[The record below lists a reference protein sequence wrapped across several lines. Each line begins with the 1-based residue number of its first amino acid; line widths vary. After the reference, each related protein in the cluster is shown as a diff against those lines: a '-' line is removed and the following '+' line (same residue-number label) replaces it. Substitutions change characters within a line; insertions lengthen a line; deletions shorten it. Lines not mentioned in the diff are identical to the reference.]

1 VAATP
6 AAKPVKAASGSFL
19 LQIGAYKSEDEAAAA
34 WKTYQ
39 AKHATLLSGFAPDI
53 QQATVG
59 DKVWFR
65 LRIASFADKD
75 TASALCDRLKAQNG
89 NCFLAH

>member
-1 VAATP
+1 M
-6 AAKPVKAASGSFL
+6 
-19 LQIGAYKSEDEAAAA
+19 LQVGAYKSEDEATAA
-34 WKTYQ
+34 WKGYQ
-39 AKHATLLSGFAPDI
+39 SKHAALLAGFGPDI

-59 DKVWFR
+59 DKQWFR

-75 TASALCDRLKAQNG
+75 TAAALCDRLKAQGG